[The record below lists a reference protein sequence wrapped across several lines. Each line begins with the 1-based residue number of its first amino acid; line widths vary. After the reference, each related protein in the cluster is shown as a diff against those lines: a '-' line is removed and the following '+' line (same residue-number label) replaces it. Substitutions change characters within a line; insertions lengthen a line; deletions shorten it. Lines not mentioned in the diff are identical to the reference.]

1 MDIRLVHVAFFV
13 TWFLLIFAIEIV
25 KPTPDANSSTIIPAV
40 LGLVGFLEIGLG
52 FFLRSRFI
60 EEAEAILQADPENQS
75 AKQKWRTGNLLA
87 FCFAET
93 ITLFGVV
100 LKYLGYEWKIAGVFF
115 GVGLLLLILWTPR
128 QIAPMP
134 PGVH

>member
-1 MDIRLVHVAFFV
+1 MVDIRLVHVAFFV
-13 TWFLLIFAIEIV
+13 TWFLFIFVIEIAR
-25 KPTPDANSSTIIPAV
+25 PAPDANASTIIPAV
-40 LGLVGFLEIGLG
+40 LGLVGFSEIGLG

-60 EEAEAILQADPENQS
+60 EGAETVLRADPENQS

-100 LKYLGYEWKIAGVFF
+100 LKFLGYEWKIAGVFF

-128 QIAPMP
+128 KI
-134 PGVH
+134 